1 MLDNFEVTGSTGKK
15 HQCLVHKP
23 LGINLADLQDNYPS
37 GKYTKE
43 LLRAT
48 LKHVF
53 MALDFLHTEAQV
65 IHAGML
71 LQRGWSSQP

>member
-37 GKYTKE
+37 GKYTEE

-71 LQRGWSSQP
+71 LQSGWSSQP